1 MQRDPTA
8 HPADIEA
15 PGWIATL
22 KRVYG
27 EIAEDHV
34 GLIAAGCAFYGLL
47 AIFPGIVAVL
57 AIAGLVTEPSQLVGP
72 LERLASML
80 PQEAAQIVIDQATAV
95 AGSEDGG
102 LSLAATVGLLVA
114 VWSSSNAI
122 RSIMEGLNVAFET
135 TETRGFIRLTLTRI
149 LLTLGLMAGF
159 FLTALILAGLPAL
172 LAFLPWSGAAEMVV
186 TVLRWPLIIGL
197 VVIGLAILYRYGP
210 DRDVAWRWV
219 TPGAGL
225 AAVVWAVGSFAFAV
239 YVRNFGSYNETFGTL
254 GGVVILLTWL
264 WLSAFIVMMGAEFD
278 SEMERQAKI
287 DPEGDDEMTPE
298 SPEAGSEVETG
309 DPLEEASR

>member
-1 MQRDPTA
+1 MERDPTA

-27 EIAEDHV
+27 EIGEDHV

-57 AIAGLVTEPSQLVGP
+57 AIAGLVTEPSTLVSQL
-72 LERLASML
+72 ETLAAML
-80 PQEAAQIVIDQATAV
+80 PQQAAEIVIGQATEV
-95 AGSEDGG
+95 AGSRDGG
-102 LSLAATVGLLVA
+102 LSLAATLGIVIA
-114 VWSSSNAI
+114 VWSSSKAI
-122 RSIMEGLNVAFET
+122 QSIMEGLNVAFET

-197 VVIGLAILYRYGP
+197 VVTGLAILYRYGP

-298 SPEAGSEVETG
+298 SPEA
-309 DPLEEASR
+309 